1 MAEKRAWELAKKH
14 NLNLTVINPGL
25 VIGEYLL
32 DNETTTNFF
41 VKRMFLSKLVCKAY
55 IPLVSVTDVA

>member
-1 MAEKRAWELAKKH
+1 M
-14 NLNLTVINPGL
+14 NLTVINPGL

-41 VKRMFLSKLVCKAY
+41 VKRMFLSRLIC
-55 IPLVSVTDVA
+55 